1 MARGSVLITG
11 RGIIIRLD
19 LQEKN
24 VFKSNVINFF
34 SVKVGILI
42 NCSSAN
48 STVKA
53 MLSFVIQKATR
64 VFLFEESM

>member
-34 SVKVGILI
+34 SVKLGILI
-42 NCSSAN
+42 NC
-48 STVKA
+48 
-53 MLSFVIQKATR
+53 
-64 VFLFEESM
+64 